1 MTIVTPMPPTRSDLD
16 TARGRS
22 RGDAEDE
29 NPASSSSSSSIERDG
44 RERRR
49 RRREDDDVG
58 RDGRDDARSTRR
70 RRDDAGED
78 DRGRDRDARDRSRD
92 DDRAGGA
99 SAVARVMSRPGDG
112 GTYGGARANGDA
124 DADAGPAIPKE
135 EANFGLSGLLAMES
149 NSVNGVALKYVEPIG
164 EAKPPS
170 ARWRA
175 YCFKGDVECEPPYK
189 FAGERTKYLFGRD
202 RAVADVPTDHP
213 SCSKQHCVVQFR
225 DLDDGDGSVPYAR
238 DLASANG
245 TFVNGR
251 KIPPNEFVRLRSRDV
266 IKFGCSTRDYV
277 LLDEDD
283 AAGS

>member
-1 MTIVTPMPPTRSDLD
+1 M
-16 TARGRS
+16 
-22 RGDAEDE
+22 
-29 NPASSSSSSSIERDG
+29 
-44 RERRR
+44 
-49 RRREDDDVG
+49 
-58 RDGRDDARSTRR
+58 
-70 RRDDAGED
+70 
-78 DRGRDRDARDRSRD
+78 
-92 DDRAGGA
+92 
-99 SAVARVMSRPGDG
+99 ARVMSRPGDG

-266 IKFGCSTRDYV
+266 IKFGCSTREYV
-277 LLDEDD
+277 LLDEDN
-283 AAGS
+283 AVGS

>member
-1 MTIVTPMPPTRSDLD
+1 MTIVTPMPPPTRSDLD

-29 NPASSSSSSSIERDG
+29 NPASSSSSSIERDG

-49 RRREDDDVG
+49 RRREDGDVG

-70 RRDDAGED
+70 RRDGAGED
-78 DRGRDRDARDRSRD
+78 DHRDRSRD

-112 GTYGGARANGDA
+112 GTYGGARAKGDADA

-175 YCFKGDVECEPPYK
+175 YCFKGDVECAPPYK
-189 FAGERTKYLFGRD
+189 FAGERAKYLFGRD

-266 IKFGCSTRDYV
+266 IKFGCSTREYV